1 MSQTFEGKRGKE
13 GGRNPYARHF
23 GCLRKSC
30 PFLLYLRAGETEW
43 EWPYFAVRNQFRNQF
58 GGKIKKGNSRKYFK
72 GRWGELLSF
81 LCMCVWSFSS
91 HFSQM
96 KQKKSGPFVTK
107 DSWWLTQEGVPQQL
121 IILYL
126 FLYNC
131 TKSSY
136 LRLILCVF
144 KQVEVILLTNE
155 MLNQYGRFE

>member
-43 EWPYFAVRNQFRNQF
+43 EWPCFAVRNQFRNQF

-81 LCMCVWSFSS
+81 LFMCVWSFSS

-96 KQKKSGPFVTK
+96 KQKKKWSYCNKRFLMINSRRCASATHHFVSFFYITVLSLAIY
-107 DSWWLTQEGVPQQL
+107 D
-121 IILYL
+121 
-126 FLYNC
+126 
-131 TKSSY
+131 
-136 LRLILCVF
+136 
-144 KQVEVILLTNE
+144 
-155 MLNQYGRFE
+155 